1 MKSTIHS
8 QEDVTPQKQSP
19 PIPQPSQKKIFKAVE
34 EKRERLVSLL
44 EDLIRIP
51 TVVPPGN
58 NYKDMV
64 QYLKPIFRSLGYTTE
79 HVIIPSKEIEKIPYP
94 LEGPRVNLVARH
106 DYGRRETVT
115 IYAHMDVVPIEEP
128 WTKDPFNP
136 IIENGKLYGRGAI
149 DMKCGIASMVV
160 ALEIL
165 HKMGLQ
171 PHFNII
177 CTLCTDEEIGVYP
190 GIYHLAKEGYVQGH
204 V

>member
-1 MKSTIHS
+1 VKSTTSTHK
-8 QEDVTPQKQSP
+8 EVTPHKEP
-19 PIPQPSQKKIFKAVE
+19 PPTPQQSQKEIFNAVE
-34 EKRERLVSLL
+34 AKRDRLVSLL

-58 NYKDMV
+58 NYEEIV
-64 QYLKPIFRSLGYTTE
+64 QYLEPIFRSLCYSTE
-79 HVIIPSKEIEKIPYP
+79 QVIIPTDKIDKIPYS
-94 LEGPRVNLVARH
+94 LEGPRVNLVARR
-106 DYGRRETVT
+106 DYGRKEPVT

-136 IIENGKLYGRGAI
+136 VIENGKLYGRGAI

-165 HKMGLQ
+165 HELGLQ

-177 CTLCTDEEIGVYP
+177 CTLCTDEEIG
-190 GIYHLAKEGYVQGH
+190 GTSM
-204 V
+204 